1 MRNKALEE
9 QERRYR
15 VKSQA
20 PFNKKVTIS
29 SFELAHTQ
37 GKAFYNVELFKE
49 HISKSSKSSF
59 DKLDARVRK
68 FEERNKELY
77 IFISLYDKILDVST
91 TDENANDSITS
102 KTVNNADNR
111 HIFMKVTNENIWA
124 FSTISAGYLYNTLV
138 KLLDQFLPI
147 DYVLTQSINKDIV
160 QIIRDE
166 KIENLTM
173 VTPIDPLALGFQK
186 SSFFKTFFSKT
197 DQTSSPYA
205 RVILDRKYNL
215 KVIEDI
221 EASPAQA
228 VDCLNKDQKDLK
240 EDIYLVTKKGRKI
253 KGQDLKLNKICYLE
267 SFGKTKTVSW
277 SDAVE
282 LLQNIEQELL
292 YSEE

>member
-1 MRNKALEE
+1 
-9 QERRYR
+9 
-15 VKSQA
+15 
-20 PFNKKVTIS
+20 
-29 SFELAHTQ
+29 
-37 GKAFYNVELFKE
+37 GKAFSNVELFKE

-221 EASPAQA
+221 EASPAQ
-228 VDCLNKDQKDLK
+228 
-240 EDIYLVTKKGRKI
+240 
-253 KGQDLKLNKICYLE
+253 
-267 SFGKTKTVSW
+267 
-277 SDAVE
+277 
-282 LLQNIEQELL
+282 
-292 YSEE
+292 

>member
-20 PFNKKVTIS
+20 PFNKKITLS

-37 GKAFYNVELFKE
+37 GKAFSNVELFKE

-197 DQTSSPYA
+197 GQTSSPYA

-221 EASPAQA
+221 EASPAKA
-228 VDCLNKDQKDLK
+228 VDCLNKDQNDLE

>member
-9 QERRYR
+9 QKRRYR

-37 GKAFYNVELFKE
+37 GKAFSNVELFKE

>member
-9 QERRYR
+9 QKRRYR

-37 GKAFYNVELFKE
+37 GKAFSNVELFKE

-253 KGQDLKLNKICYLE
+253 KG
-267 SFGKTKTVSW
+267 
-277 SDAVE
+277 
-282 LLQNIEQELL
+282 
-292 YSEE
+292 